1 MLGIFRTTLG
11 TEMATSSRN
20 FFVSKSEQLA
30 LNASLAVGVCMLGL
44 KWYAYHITGSVAIFS
59 DAMESVVHQF
69 AVAFAWYSLRV
80 TYRPPDDEHHY
91 GHDKITYFSAGLE
104 GGLIVVAAVVIIYEA
119 VSKLIV
125 GVSLEQLGIGTAL
138 TGTAGAINA
147 VLGWYLVRTGKRERS
162 LIVEAN
168 GRHIL
173 TDAWTSV
180 GAVIGLLL
188 AWRTG
193 FYFIDPILALFFGG
207 NIIFEGVKLMRNSAG
222 GLMDRTNAEY
232 EQAGR
237 AALQSFCDAHH
248 TSYHRFRLRESG
260 QRVYVDFHIVF
271 EDGTTIEDAHRM
283 ATEAE
288 QCVVDA
294 IDHSV
299 EVLSHLE
306 STNVPD
312 WHQD

>member
-1 MLGIFRTTLG
+1 
-11 TEMATSSRN
+11 MATSSRN

-180 GAVIGLLL
+180 GAVVGLLL

-237 AALQSFCDAHH
+237 AALQSYCDAHH

-312 WHQD
+312 GHQD